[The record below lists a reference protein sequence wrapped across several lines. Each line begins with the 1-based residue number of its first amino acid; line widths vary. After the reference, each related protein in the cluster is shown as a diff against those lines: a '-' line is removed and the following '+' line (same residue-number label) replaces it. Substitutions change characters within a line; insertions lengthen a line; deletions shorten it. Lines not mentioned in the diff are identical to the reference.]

1 MLRSRLAVVCFCYAQ
16 SLLMACGSVPADAM
30 RSSMTC
36 PSPDPYGGLGLPSG
50 VFSGAVEAGYPP
62 FGRIIV
68 DFDGHGGY
76 VVYLQQLSL
85 LGQLRT
91 DPFVLFSRGRVE
103 RGSDGGLMLRDLERE
118 GLKGVFEPIRAEQA
132 TDGRAMTLR
141 VSWLFEGYFP
151 IDDQVRIRR
160 L

>member
-1 MLRSRLAVVCFCYAQ
+1 
-16 SLLMACGSVPADAM
+16 M
-30 RSSMTC
+30 RSSMAC

-62 FGRIIV
+62 FGEILV

-76 VVYLQQLSL
+76 AVYLQQLSL

-103 RGSDGGLMLRDLERE
+103 RASDGGLLLRDFERE
-118 GLKGVFEPIRAEQA
+118 GVRGVFEPTRAQQA
-132 TDGRAMTLR
+132 NDGRAMTLHA
-141 VSWLFEGYFP
+141 SWLYEDYFP
-151 IDDQVRIRR
+151 IKDQIRIRR